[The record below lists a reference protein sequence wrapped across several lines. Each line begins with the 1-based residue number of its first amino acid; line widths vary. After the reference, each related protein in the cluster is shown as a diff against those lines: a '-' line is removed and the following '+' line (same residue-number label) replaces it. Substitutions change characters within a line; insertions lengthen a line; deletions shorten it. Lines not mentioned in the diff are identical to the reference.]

1 LAKKHGAAWGFT
13 SHKGYGTTQH
23 LTCLAQRGLLAGVH
37 RTSVAPF
44 KANSAET
51 ARASAPTRRL
61 YARIRAKLA
70 QQASTDAKK
79 QRQQKKLRSVE
90 AANEEGDEGG
100 RTAEKCA
107 EQLEKSSTVTR
118 TSPTT
123 TKDLVTSTLPA
134 HFNPVGKR
142 KKRRRERKTLS

>member
-1 LAKKHGAAWGFT
+1 
-13 SHKGYGTTQH
+13 
-23 LTCLAQRGLLAGVH
+23 LTCLAQRGLLVGVH

-79 QRQQKKLRSVE
+79 QRQQAKLLNAAAGKNGEKVE
-90 AANEEGDEGG
+90 AIDARNPIEDMVS
-100 RTAEKCA
+100 
-107 EQLEKSSTVTR
+107 SSTTPT
-118 TSPTT
+118 TSPFRRGV
-123 TKDLVTSTLPA
+123 LTSTLPA

-142 KKRRRERKTLS
+142 KKRRRVRKAPS